1 MVNSAG
7 TRTPPLSK
15 DHPCAT
21 AFLDET
27 GAIAKDRIFAVGLLK
42 LAEPSTL
49 LRAVQKWRD
58 KRHWY
63 REIKYYDVTRGSLDL
78 YREVVDVALDT
89 CDSEF
94 FCFVADRDV
103 ADPVER
109 FGTQWDAYEK
119 LAEQLVLAA
128 IRPPELLTL
137 LADNY
142 STPDD
147 VLFEETLRANV
158 NRRLGRLA
166 VTSVCR
172 LDSRSADG
180 LQVVDLL
187 TAAIALE
194 FRIAAGIASETS
206 VKAELAK
213 HVRDRLGTESCLG
226 GWRTPRH
233 SVAIYRST
241 GPLG

>member
-1 MVNSAG
+1 M
-7 TRTPPLSK
+7 SK
-15 DHPCAT
+15 DHPCST

-42 LAEPSTL
+42 LKEPSTL

-63 REIKYYDVTRGSLDL
+63 QEIKYYDVTRGSLAR
-78 YREVVDVALDT
+78 YREVVDIALDA
-89 CDSEF
+89 CDSQF
-94 FCFVADRDV
+94 FCFVADRKV

-119 LAEQLVLAA
+119 LAEQLVVAA
-128 IRPPELLTL
+128 IRPPELLTV

-147 VLFEETLRANV
+147 VLFEATLRANV
-158 NRRLGRLA
+158 NRRLRRLA

-187 TAAIALE
+187 TAAVALE
-194 FRIAAGIASETS
+194 FRISAGLASDSS
-206 VKAELAK
+206 VKAELAA
-213 HVRDRLGTESCLG
+213 HVRDRLGTESCLQ
-226 GWRTPRH
+226 GWRSARH
-233 SVAIYRST
+233 SVAVYST
-241 GPLG
+241 TPVPGHPEAVHDG